1 MKKIIL
7 IAAAVLG
14 FALAASA
21 QPRAIGGRVG
31 YGLEASYQH
40 TIGGADFVE
49 VNAGVSACSPAPI
62 LSTYETI

>member
-31 YGLEASYQH
+31 YGLASK
-40 TIGGADFVE
+40 
-49 VNAGVSACSPAPI
+49 
-62 LSTYETI
+62 